1 MVSIYIYD
9 GIYIYTNIHIR
20 VVASLSLPPPISKG
34 KGLPG
39 VRGGGSCVW
48 GVLSAGYSK
57 SVMLIY
63 PVPLKQTIAQLQCVV
78 VCCRVLQCV
87 AGCCSVWQC
96 VAGCCSVWQC
106 VAVCCR
112 VFRVLQGVAVCC
124 SVLQWVS
131 LVLSKYPR
139 PPALLSRWGSVVGE
153 THVCGGV
160 GGIWLRNMY
169 IEVRWT
175 CRMRLRLRTVFNTAC
190 CSVLQCVAVCHNVSQ
205 CVTVCHSVLQCVAIG
220 WG

>member
-1 MVSIYIYD
+1 
-9 GIYIYTNIHIR
+9 
-20 VVASLSLPPPISKG
+20 
-34 KGLPG
+34 
-39 VRGGGSCVW
+39 
-48 GVLSAGYSK
+48 
-57 SVMLIY
+57 
-63 PVPLKQTIAQLQCVV
+63 
-78 VCCRVLQCV
+78 VCGRVLQCV
-87 AGCCSVWQC
+87 AVCGRVLQCVAVCGSVLQGVQG
-96 VAGCCSVWQC
+96 VAGCCSVLQC
-106 VAVCCR
+106 VAVGI
-112 VFRVLQGVAVCC
+112 VG
-124 SVLQWVS
+124 
-131 LVLSKYPR
+131 LVQIP